1 MLPVRLDR
9 PLRALVPCLALTFL
23 LLAPPPAAAQS
34 GASGDAADEEALRS
48 ATSAAPPSVTA
59 GATIVRGMM
68 PPSAEAGEGGVLR
81 EGSNG
86 WVCMPDNP
94 DVPGDSPACVDEPWR
109 AFLEAFLAGEE
120 PPELDRIGISY
131 MLRGDFPVSNR
142 DPSATGPTPDN
153 EWLADSGPH
162 VMIVVP
168 DPDMLEGL
176 PTSPGDGPWVMWA
189 GTPYAHIMVPVP
201 GMPRH

>member
-1 MLPVRLDR
+1 M
-9 PLRALVPCLALTFL
+9 RATVPFLLVTTFL
-23 LLAPPPAAAQS
+23 LAPVAVSAQS
-34 GASGDAADEEALRS
+34 EMSDQAVEEALRS
-48 ATSAAPPSVTA
+48 AVSAAPHSVTA
-59 GATIVRGMM
+59 DATIVGSTM
-68 PPSAEAGEGGVLR
+68 PPSESAAGQDVLR

-131 MLRGDFPVSNR
+131 MLRGDFPVSNT
-142 DPSATGPTPDN
+142 DPTATGPTSDN
-153 EWLADSGPH
+153 EWIADSGPH

-168 DPDMLEGL
+168 DPSILEGL
-176 PTSPGDGPWVMWA
+176 PTSPGDGPWVMWPD
-189 GTPYAHIMVPVP
+189 TPYAHIMVPVP

>member
-1 MLPVRLDR
+1 M
-9 PLRALVPCLALTFL
+9 RADVPSFVVLAF
-23 LLAPPPAAAQS
+23 LLAPVAASAQS
-34 GASGDAADEEALRS
+34 ETSDQTVEEAVRS
-48 ATSAAPPSVTA
+48 AVSAAPHSVTA
-59 GATIVRGMM
+59 EATIVGSTM
-68 PPSAEAGEGGVLR
+68 PPSESAAGEGVLR

-131 MLRGDFPVSNR
+131 MLRGDFPVSNI
-142 DPSATGPTPDN
+142 DPTAAAPTADN
-153 EWLADSGPH
+153 EWIADSGPH

-168 DPDMLEGL
+168 DPSTLEGL

>member
-1 MLPVRLDR
+1 MRTTIASVVVSF
-9 PLRALVPCLALTFL
+9 LVLTPGLAL
-23 LLAPPPAAAQS
+23 AQS
-34 GASGDAADEEALRS
+34 GPPADAAAEEAIRS
-48 ATSAAPPSVTA
+48 AVSAAPHSVTVD
-59 GATIVRGMM
+59 ATIIDGTM
-68 PPSAEAGEGGVLR
+68 PPSGTNPGQNVLR

-94 DVPGDSPACVDEPWR
+94 EVPGDSAACVDEAWR
-109 AFLEAFLAGEE
+109 DFLDGFLGGEE
-120 PPELDRIGISY
+120 APSYSGIGFGY

-142 DPSATGPTPDN
+142 DPFATGPTSDN
-153 EWLADSGPH
+153 EWIPDSGPH
-162 VMIVVP
+162 VMILVP
-168 DPDMLEGL
+168 DHSLFDGL

>member
-1 MLPVRLDR
+1 M
-9 PLRALVPCLALTFL
+9 RAITAVSVALSLF
-23 LLAPPPAAAQS
+23 LLAPSPAAAQS
-34 GASGDAADEEALRS
+34 DTAEEEALRS
-48 ATSAAPPSVTA
+48 ALSAAPHSVTA
-59 GATIVRGMM
+59 EATIVGSMM
-68 PPSAEAGEGGVLR
+68 PPSGEAEGKGVLR

-109 AFLEAFLAGEE
+109 KFLEAFLDGEE
-120 PPELDRIGISY
+120 PPELDGIGISY

-142 DPSATGPTPDN
+142 DPSATEPTPDN
-153 EWLADSGPH
+153 EWIADSGPH
-162 VMIVVP
+162 IMIVVP

-176 PTSPGDGPWVMWA
+176 PTSPGDGPWVMWG

>member
-1 MLPVRLDR
+1 MRL
-9 PLRALVPCLALTFL
+9 ATAVAATVPL
-23 LLAPPPAAAQS
+23 LLIGGEVSAQS
-34 GASGDAADEEALRS
+34 DPPSGAASEEMIHSAA
-48 ATSAAPPSVTA
+48 SAAPLSVTED
-59 GATIVRGMM
+59 ATIVDRTM
-68 PPSAEAGEGGVLR
+68 PPSTTQGEPTVLR

-94 DVPGDSPACVDEPWR
+94 DVPGDSPACLDAAWR
-109 AFLEAFLAGEE
+109 DVLDALVEGEE
-120 PPELDRIGISY
+120 RPDHEGLGVGY

-142 DPSATGPTPDN
+142 DPSATEPTPDN
-153 EWLADSGPH
+153 EWIEDSGPH
-162 VMIVVP
+162 VMLLVP

-189 GTPYAHIMVPVP
+189 GTPWAHVMVPVP

>member
-1 MLPVRLDR
+1 M
-9 PLRALVPCLALTFL
+9 RATVPSLVVSFF
-23 LLAPPPAAAQS
+23 LLAPIAATAQS
-34 GASGDAADEEALRS
+34 GASGQAAEEAVRS
-48 ATSAAPPSVTA
+48 AVSAAPHSVTA
-59 GATIVRGMM
+59 DATIVGSTM
-68 PPSAEAGEGGVLR
+68 PPSESAAGRGVLR

-94 DVPGDSPACVDEPWR
+94 DVPGDSPACVDAPWR

-131 MLRGDFPVSNR
+131 MLRGDFPVSNT
-142 DPSATGPTPDN
+142 DPAATEPTADN
-153 EWLADSGPH
+153 EWIADSGPH

-168 DPDMLEGL
+168 DPSILEGL